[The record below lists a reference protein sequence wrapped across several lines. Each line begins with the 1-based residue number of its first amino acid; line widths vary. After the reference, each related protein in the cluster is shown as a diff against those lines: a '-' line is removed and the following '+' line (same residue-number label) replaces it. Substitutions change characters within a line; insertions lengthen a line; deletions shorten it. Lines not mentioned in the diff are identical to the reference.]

1 MALPW
6 ARRIGN
12 IRTPM
17 PITNAELSNISA
29 APVTNIA
36 VESLR
41 SPELTIP
48 VVMRLPTPYVR
59 KPARKRTPTIRAAW
73 RTLESGRT
81 AGGEVE
87 WLEAGVPTAIAVF
100 RCDMTAPLREIS
112 VPFRREPALRAVQI
126 TLGSGGSGHDGVVCT
141 TEGVSTP
148 VGAGLP
154 RARVG
159 RVRTPADRFP
169 RVRVARVRSW

>member
-1 MALPW
+1 MALSW

-73 RTLESGRT
+73 RTLEYGRT
-81 AGGEVE
+81 TGGEVE

-100 RCDMTAPLREIS
+100 RCDMTAPLRGIS

-126 TLGSGGSGHDGVVCT
+126 TLRSGGSGHDGGVCT

-148 VGAGLP
+148 SRADIPLNAMGNAVAEAGSGP
-154 RARVG
+154 HPG
-159 RVRTPADRFP
+159 CDR
-169 RVRVARVRSW
+169 